1 MRVPAEICSIHTNRH
16 WFWKDYSLTWF
27 HNTPYL
33 SCKPLYWLCGDQK
46 NPFLPGIQIIHALCN
61 FSKANK
67 SCRDS
72 LTLFWKQNCA
82 FLLLFHRNQ
91 KRNLKW
97 EKQMANN
104 CCRFFKCIWMGFCIC
119 MWLCYFYKW
128 LFWYVYFGLRKIKL
142 SFHLIFESL
151 SLF

>member
-1 MRVPAEICSIHTNRH
+1 MYLLKYVPYIQTDTDSEKIIVYRGFTTHHISHANPSIGYVVIKKPHFFQEYKLYMHCVTLVRPTSPAEILSPCFENRTV
-16 WFWKDYSLTWF
+16 L
-27 HNTPYL
+27 
-33 SCKPLYWLCGDQK
+33 
-46 NPFLPGIQIIHALCN
+46 
-61 FSKANK
+61 
-67 SCRDS
+67 
-72 LTLFWKQNCA
+72 

-91 KRNLKW
+91 KNLKW

-142 SFHLIFESL
+142 SFHLFESL